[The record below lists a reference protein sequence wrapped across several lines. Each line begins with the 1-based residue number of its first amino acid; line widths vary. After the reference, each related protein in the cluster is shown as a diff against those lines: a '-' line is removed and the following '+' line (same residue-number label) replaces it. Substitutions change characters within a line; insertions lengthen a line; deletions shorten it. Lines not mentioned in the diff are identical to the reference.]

1 MAITIG
7 TRPASIDGC
16 WASWNEKAQPV
27 VIRTE
32 MEDGTVKVRRR
43 STGKIRVAEVSRTF
57 AATDYQAF
65 QDWFT
70 VACAQGV
77 YATRVMTPY
86 GKEEVWRFS
95 EAPQISWIDPKAFTV
110 SCSIEQLAGWDAL

>member
-16 WASWNEKAQPV
+16 WASWAEKAEPV
-27 VIRTE
+27 VIRTT

-43 STGKIRVAEVSRTF
+43 STGKIRVANVSRTF
-57 AATDYQAF
+57 DAKDYQAF

-70 VACAQGV
+70 VACQQGV
-77 YATRVMTPY
+77 LPTRVTTPY
-86 GKEEVWRFS
+86 GTQEVWRFT
-95 EAPQISWIDPKAFTV
+95 EAPEINWVDPKAFAV
-110 SCSIEQLAGWDAL
+110 SCTLEQLAGWDKL

>member
-16 WASWNEKAQPV
+16 WASWSEKAQPV
-27 VIRTE
+27 VIRTS

-43 STGKIRVAEVSRTF
+43 STGKLRVASVSRTF
-57 AATDYQAF
+57 KAEDYQAF

-70 VACAQGV
+70 VACQQGV
-77 YATRVMTPY
+77 IPTRVMTPY
-86 GKEEVWRFS
+86 GKEEVWRFT
-95 EAPQISWIDPKAFTV
+95 EAPQIQWVDKKAFNV
-110 SCSIEQLAGWDAL
+110 SCSLEQLAGWETL